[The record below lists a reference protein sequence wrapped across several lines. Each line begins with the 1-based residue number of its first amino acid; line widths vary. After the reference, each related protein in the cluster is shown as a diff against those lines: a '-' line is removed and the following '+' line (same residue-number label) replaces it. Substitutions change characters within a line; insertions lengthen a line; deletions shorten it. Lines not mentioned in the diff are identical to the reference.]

1 MTVGHGLGVAPDL
14 IVVKKTGGADR
25 WCAYQSWNTAAPQ
38 TEALYWNYNYATTD
52 DATFWNDVSPSSS
65 VVTFGD
71 KGDINAAT
79 TMVMYCWAKVRGYSH
94 FGRYVGNNNA
104 EGPMVYTGF
113 RPAFVIIKRT
123 DSTAD
128 WMMFDNQ
135 RLGYNVDN
143 ESLNVN
149 LSGGEGSTDYLDIL
163 SNGFKIRTSDALVNA
178 NTGEYI
184 YIAFA
189 EFPIVSSNSKAG
201 TAR

>member
-1 MTVGHGLGVAPDL
+1 MTKS
-14 IVVKKTGGADR
+14 I
-25 WCAYQSWNTAAPQ
+25 
-38 TEALYWNYNYATTD
+38 
-52 DATFWNDVSPSSS
+52 
-65 VVTFGD
+65 
-71 KGDINAAT
+71 
-79 TMVMYCWAKVRGYSH
+79 
-94 FGRYVGNNNA
+94 
-104 EGPMVYTGF
+104 
-113 RPAFVIIKRT
+113 
-123 DSTAD
+123 DSTSE
-128 WMMFDNQ
+128 WLIFDDQ
-135 RLGYNVDN
+135 RVGYNVDN